1 METWWASAWA
11 ETAAW
16 QLIIAGIATFAG
28 GFLRG
33 FVGFGGALVSI
44 LIVSLLI
51 GPRAAVAIAALA
63 GLPAM
68 IQLLPA
74 AIRHAERR
82 FVIPFSLA
90 TFLAAPLGTMVL
102 VTLDPALM
110 KMAIAAFVLFMVM
123 MLWRGWRM
131 PAGAGLGGTIA
142 AGVAAGFIQGSAG
155 VGGPPA
161 VAVALARP
169 GTAARQRANTIGA
182 VSGLNLC
189 ALVPLWYYGLFTPQ
203 AVLFAAIVTPLYS
216 CGTWLGSRYF
226 AHGGERH
233 FRMAALGL
241 LAATGLITLAI
252 AAWDYAGIDRWS

>member
-1 METWWASAWA
+1 MDIWWASAWA
-11 ETAAW
+11 ETLPW
-16 QLIIAGIATFAG
+16 QLIVAGIATFAG

-68 IQLLPA
+68 LQLLPA

-82 FVIPFSLA
+82 FVVPFALA

-102 VTLDPALM
+102 VSLDPALM

-131 PAGAGLGGTIA
+131 PAGTGLSGTVLAGI
-142 AGVAAGFIQGSAG
+142 AAGFIQGSAG

-161 VAVALARP
+161 VAVALTRP
-169 GTAARQRANTIGA
+169 GTAESQRANTIGA

-189 ALVPLWYYGLFTPQ
+189 ALVPLWLYGLFTPQ
-203 AVLFAAIVTPLYS
+203 VVLFAAVMTPLYS
-216 CGTWLGSRYF
+216 LGTWQGSRYF

-233 FRMAALGL
+233 YRIAALGL
-241 LAATGLITLAI
+241 LTATGLVTLAI
-252 AAWDYAGIDRWS
+252 AAADYFSSGS

>member
-1 METWWASAWA
+1 METWWAEAWA
-11 ETAAW
+11 QTAIW
-16 QLIIAGIATFAG
+16 QLIVAGVATVAG

-68 IQLLPA
+68 VQLLPA

-82 FVIPFSLA
+82 FVVPFALA

-102 VTLDPALM
+102 VALDPALM

-131 PAGAGLGGTIA
+131 PAGPGISGAVFAGI
-142 AGVAAGFIQGSAG
+142 VSGFIQGSAG

-169 GTAARQRANTIGA
+169 GTAERQRANTIGA

-203 AVLFAAIVTPLYS
+203 VVLFAVIVTPLYS
-216 CGTWLGSRYF
+216 LGTWQGSRYF

-233 FRMAALGL
+233 FRIAALGL
-241 LAATGLITLAI
+241 LAATGMLTLAI
-252 AAWDYAGIDRWS
+252 AAADYFNT